1 MILADKQTEA
11 LKLLETAVYLAL
23 KTYSNVHR
31 GTGHNS
37 MVTTELFEKARKII
51 LNYLR
56 LNEKKYVIVFC
67 SPLRYRI
74 FKVQLKSIDYSAV
87 SSKDFEMPFG
97 IRAIAVKKKDL
108 KKCSVIYTG
117 GGMIKHVTSNY
128 VIWADIPERFEAGTP
143 NIINIIALAK
153 AIQIFNQSGNK
164 FNKKTGDL
172 IKTSREIL
180 YEDDLTELSG
190 NKLLHKLRKSLI
202 GHDVHVPTAKS
213 IKKFIN
219 LDNAASTPTFLPIW
233 NTYLKTFLQPK
244 EVHQEIIEEVKKVCA
259 KFLNAPLDTYE
270 VIFTSNTTEAI
281 NMVAKSLK
289 ISKGGTRPVVI
300 NTLLEHHSN
309 ELPFRTIPGVSLLR
323 VSVSDEG
330 IINLDELEMLLN
342 DYNKINKYGNK
353 RVQLVAVSGVSNVLG
368 TINDLA

>member
-74 FKVQLKSIDYSAV
+74 FKVQLKSIDYSVV

-128 VIWADIPERFEAGTP
+128 VI
-143 NIINIIALAK
+143 
-153 AIQIFNQSGNK
+153 
-164 FNKKTGDL
+164 
-172 IKTSREIL
+172 
-180 YEDDLTELSG
+180 
-190 NKLLHKLRKSLI
+190 
-202 GHDVHVPTAKS
+202 
-213 IKKFIN
+213 
-219 LDNAASTPTFLPIW
+219 
-233 NTYLKTFLQPK
+233 
-244 EVHQEIIEEVKKVCA
+244 
-259 KFLNAPLDTYE
+259 
-270 VIFTSNTTEAI
+270 
-281 NMVAKSLK
+281 
-289 ISKGGTRPVVI
+289 
-300 NTLLEHHSN
+300 
-309 ELPFRTIPGVSLLR
+309 
-323 VSVSDEG
+323 
-330 IINLDELEMLLN
+330 
-342 DYNKINKYGNK
+342 
-353 RVQLVAVSGVSNVLG
+353 
-368 TINDLA
+368 